1 MLDLLYYI
9 LLGLAAGWLATRIL
23 KEKHIGLLG
32 SLVVGVVGAIIGAYI
47 FEFLGISFGGII
59 GNLVSALVGAIVLI
73 YIIRE
78 VRRI

>member
-1 MLDLLYYI
+1 MACLTD
-9 LLGLAAGWLATRIL
+9 L
-23 KEKHIGLLG
+23 KEKQIGLLG
-32 SLVVGVVGAIIGAYI
+32 SLLVGVVGAIIGAYI

-59 GNLVSALVGAIVLI
+59 GQSGERPGWAIVLI